1 MQPIISVIMQF
12 YIKCVFLFHILHTC
26 LSLSLCLHLLFQF
39 PSVREPVRR
48 NSRPVSLTDPNVTVG
63 GFQLLP
69 SSVDFGMLQEGTTAA
84 ITVRMT
90 NVGVNTCR

>member
-1 MQPIISVIMQF
+1 MQPIISVIVQF
-12 YIKCVFLFHILHTC
+12 YKKCVFLFHILHTW

-39 PSVREPVRR
+39 PSGKEPVRR
-48 NSRPVSLTDPNVTVG
+48 NSRPVSLTDPNVTVR

-69 SSVDFGMLQEGTTAA
+69 SSVDFGMQQEGTSAA

-90 NVGVNTCR
+90 NVGVNACR